1 MILGPIQRPVI
12 KCKLALEF
20 NNCENTILRYV
31 DTRLGRFL
39 WRLEAVRPR
48 DVSLELFP
56 GYYRYNPPIH
66 RIVHSHL
73 FGICI
78 TGDHFEFLMY
88 LSIGAA
94 GSGVTRAFL
103 ESVLQLLWTMG
114 PTVSLIQSFW
124 LREWSTVSWLY
135 WPGARWTVTSSYQDS
150 TTVGLK
156 HLLAPKTLPV
166 HNMRYR
172 SCDDVTN
179 VTECG
184 ANE

>member
-31 DTRLGRFL
+31 HTRLGRFL

-66 RIVHSHL
+66 VHRIVHSHL
-73 FGICI
+73 FGMCI
-78 TGDHFEFLMY
+78 TGDHFEFLKY

-124 LREWSTVSWLY
+124 LREWSTVSGLY
-135 WPGARWTVTSSYQDS
+135 WPGLREQDE
-150 TTVGLK
+150 L
-156 HLLAPKTLPV
+156 
-166 HNMRYR
+166 
-172 SCDDVTN
+172 
-179 VTECG
+179 
-184 ANE
+184 